1 MKYAVIYARYSCE
14 RQTEQSIEGQL
25 RICNEFAEKN
35 DLRIVD
41 TYIDRAMTGTND
53 HRPEF
58 QRMLSDS
65 DKPQIWDIV
74 LVYALD
80 RFGRNSIEVAV
91 NKQRLKKNNK
101 ILISATQRTSMN
113 IDGSQNLDGIILE
126 NVMIGLAEYYSAE
139 LSQKIRRG
147 MNESRQ
153 KGNYTGGFVLFGYRV
168 ENKKLVIHEDEAQI
182 VRQIF
187 SDYASNKKVTN
198 ILKELQDNGI
208 LHRGKPFAIN
218 TLYRLLSL
226 EKYTG
231 VYHYK
236 GQTFNNIY
244 PQIISVELFETVKAK
259 IESNKY
265 GKHKPDVC
273 YLLKNKLK
281 CGYCGMPVSS
291 DSGTSKNGSIIRYY
305 KCNSK
310 KRKKQDCSLN
320 AFRKEVI
327 ESLVINTTLEVFASD
342 TNLRTL
348 AEKIAERQLIRLN
361 NCSVLNILQ
370 EEHTKVSQAIGNILK
385 NAEQGLITKS
395 IQERLQ
401 QLEEKQSSLHEKI
414 EIEKSKTRLVLKPED
429 ITQYIRKALQKKPR
443 ELIDLLVKEVIVF
456 NDKIQIIYN
465 YTKNPDDL
473 DHQDFIFYST
483 NSIFKLIRKKSYIP
497 EETVSCEYKIECIA

>member
-113 IDGSQNLDGIILE
+113 IDGSKNLDGIILE

-198 ILKELQDNGI
+198 ILKELQD
-208 LHRGKPFAIN
+208 
-218 TLYRLLSL
+218 
-226 EKYTG
+226 
-231 VYHYK
+231 
-236 GQTFNNIY
+236 
-244 PQIISVELFETVKAK
+244 
-259 IESNKY
+259 
-265 GKHKPDVC
+265 
-273 YLLKNKLK
+273 
-281 CGYCGMPVSS
+281 
-291 DSGTSKNGSIIRYY
+291 KNGLIIRYY

-370 EEHTKVSQAIGNILK
+370 EEHTKVSQAIENILK

>member
-1 MKYAVIYARYSCE
+1 MARETKMLPPKTVSIEDRYSCE

-25 RICNEFAEKN
+25 RICNEFAERN
-35 DLRIVD
+35 DLKIVD

-126 NVMIGLAEYYSAE
+126 NVMIRLAEYYSAE

-198 ILKELQDNGI
+198 ILKELQD
-208 LHRGKPFAIN
+208 
-218 TLYRLLSL
+218 
-226 EKYTG
+226 
-231 VYHYK
+231 
-236 GQTFNNIY
+236 
-244 PQIISVELFETVKAK
+244 
-259 IESNKY
+259 
-265 GKHKPDVC
+265 
-273 YLLKNKLK
+273 
-281 CGYCGMPVSS
+281 
-291 DSGTSKNGSIIRYY
+291 KNGLIIRYY

-348 AEKIAERQLIRLN
+348 AQKIAERQLIRLN

-456 NDKIQIIYN
+456 NDKIQIIYSQVPPA
-465 YTKNPDDL
+465 KP
-473 DHQDFIFYST
+473 
-483 NSIFKLIRKKSYIP
+483 
-497 EETVSCEYKIECIA
+497 VA